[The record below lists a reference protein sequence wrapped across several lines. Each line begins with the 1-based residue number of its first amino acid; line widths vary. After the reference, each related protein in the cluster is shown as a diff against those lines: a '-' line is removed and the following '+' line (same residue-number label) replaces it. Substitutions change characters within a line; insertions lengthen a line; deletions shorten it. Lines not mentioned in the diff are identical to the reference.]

1 MKFYQL
7 STQEAA
13 LRNCNAVVE
22 VDYTDLNTT
31 ADTTLTQ
38 NLVDGLAA
46 GTRIEFIGHQLVTAF
61 DGGATSE
68 LTVALGYDLATGT
81 DDADGFLAAT
91 SVHADA
97 TFINGSPR
105 PVADISAETVDQTY
119 GTQESTVIA
128 SLRTAANTTN
138 KRGPKV
144 FAAAADIE
152 AAWVATGANLTV
164 LTAGKV
170 RFFFRINAAA

>member
-1 MKFYQL
+1 MKFFQL

-13 LRNCNAVVE
+13 LRNCNAVIEVE
-22 VDYTDLNTT
+22 HTDLSGT
-31 ADTTLTQ
+31 AGTTLTQ
-38 NLVDGLAA
+38 ELVTGIAA

-61 DGGATSE
+61 DGGDTSE
-68 LTVALGYDLATGT
+68 LTVALGYDLASGT

-97 TFINGSPR
+97 TFVNGSPR
-105 PVADISAETVDQTY
+105 PVGDISAETVDETY

-128 SLRTAANTTN
+128 SLRTAANTVN

-152 AAWVATGANLTV
+152 AAWTATGANLTA

-170 RFFFRINAAA
+170 RFYFRINAAA